1 MAKRKREQAA
11 DDVSSKSQRAAAA
24 QNARNSAA
32 PASDPAA
39 PVSLQ
44 IITGSYE
51 RVLHGLAATI
61 GSQPEQKADPKDA
74 SAVKFADTFLFNA
87 HASAIR
93 CLALSPPSDSSDPK
107 SQKVI
112 LASGSTDERIN
123 LYQLSTAPPP
133 TNSHPSIPTLTGT
146 PVTHNPKNREMGSL
160 IHHSSNV
167 SALHFPSR
175 SKLFSSADDNTI
187 AISRT
192 RDWTVLSSIKAPIPK
207 AQGRPSGDTAGPGEV
222 PTGIN
227 DFAVHPSQKLM
238 ISVSKGE
245 KCMRLWN
252 VMTGKK
258 ASVLN
263 FDRELLQTV
272 GEGKWSTGEG
282 RKVKWSPDG
291 EEWVVAFERGF
302 VVYGLDSRPKSQTL
316 PRPMTKI
323 HQVHYVPGLSEDLG
337 DILAISTE
345 DGRILFYST
354 KETVTPEAG
363 SQAVKTGKEVAVPSC
378 KLVAQLGGR
387 EAGLTGRIK
396 DFEILPVSEEA
407 DQFHIVTGSS
417 DGAVRIWRLSQGELS
432 LPADDAA
439 NGTSKK
445 KAGEQSDDKAA
456 TISNTLSAK
465 QVGELIGTHE
475 TGNRITCLKAF
486 VMNGTP
492 EDDNEAPEDEK
503 DAPSSSDDSD
513 SE

>member
-1 MAKRKREQAA
+1 MAKRKRDPQADGEA
-11 DDVSSKSQRAAAA
+11 PKPQKAFAA
-24 QNARNSAA
+24 QQHAA
-32 PASDPAA
+32 NRPAT

-51 RVLHGLAATI
+51 RVLHGLTATVDPQPDAKAP
-61 GSQPEQKADPKDA
+61 SQNS

-93 CLALSPPSDSSDPK
+93 CLALSPPSGPSDPK
-107 SQKVI
+107 AQKVI

-133 TNSHPSIPTLTGT
+133 AHSQPSIPTLTGT
-146 PVTHNPKNREMGSL
+146 PSMHNPKNREMGSL
-160 IHHSSNV
+160 MHHSSNIG
-167 SALHFPSR
+167 ALHFPSR
-175 SKLFSSADDNTI
+175 SKLFSGADDNTI
-187 AISRT
+187 AIART
-192 RDWTVLSSIKAPIPK
+192 RDWTVLSTIKAPIPK
-207 AQGRPSGDTAGPGEV
+207 AHGRPSGDTAAPGEV
-222 PTGIN
+222 PSGIN

-252 VMTGKK
+252 VMTGRK
-258 ASVLN
+258 ASVLT
-263 FDRELLQTV
+263 FDREMLQNV

-302 VVYGLDSRPKSQTL
+302 VVFGLDSRPMSQTL

-323 HQVHYVPGLSEDLG
+323 HQVHYVPGLSQELG
-337 DILAISTE
+337 NIIAISTE

-354 KETVTPEAG
+354 KETRTPAAT
-363 SQAVKTGKEVAVPSC
+363 SQAVKTGKEAAVPSC
-378 KLVAQLGGR
+378 KLIAQLGGR
-387 EAGLTGRIK
+387 AADLTGRIK
-396 DFEILPVSEEA
+396 DFEILPVSEAA
-407 DQFHIVTGSS
+407 DEYYIATGSS
-417 DGAVRIWRLSQGELS
+417 DGAVRVWHLSQGDLC

-439 NGTSKK
+439 DGDSSKQPDAGSE
-445 KAGEQSDDKAA
+445 KAVNVSD
-456 TISNTLSAK
+456 TLSAK
-465 QVGELIGTHE
+465 QVGELIGAHE

-486 VMNGTP
+486 IMNGTP
-492 EDDNEAPEDEK
+492 EEDD
-503 DAPSSSDDSD
+503 DAPMEETEASSSDDSD

>member
-1 MAKRKREQAA
+1 MAKRKRDSQLEDGAPKPQKPATA
-11 DDVSSKSQRAAAA
+11 QTAHTTVSSPS
-24 QNARNSAA
+24 NSA
-32 PASDPAA
+32 STI
-39 PVSLQ
+39 SLQ

-51 RVLHGLAATI
+51 RVLHGLTATL
-61 GSQPEQKADPKDA
+61 GVQPDAKVSQKD
-74 SAVKFADTFLFNA
+74 SDSVKFADTFLFNA
-87 HASAIR
+87 HASAVR

-133 TNSHPSIPTLTGT
+133 ANSQPSIPTLTGT
-146 PVTHNPKNREMGSL
+146 PITHNPKNREMGSL
-160 IHHSSNV
+160 IHHSSNI

-175 SKLFSSADDNTI
+175 AKLFSGADDNTI
-187 AISRT
+187 AITRT
-192 RDWTVLSSIKAPIPK
+192 RDWTVLSNIKAPIPK
-207 AQGRPSGDTAGPGEV
+207 AQGRPSGDTAAPGEV
-222 PTGIN
+222 PSGIN

-263 FDRELLQTV
+263 FDREMLQNV

-282 RKVKWSPDG
+282 RKVKWSTDG

-323 HQVHYVPGLSEDLG
+323 HQVHFVPGLNEDLG
-337 DILAISTE
+337 GVLAVSTE

-354 KETVTPEAG
+354 KETVTPEAA
-363 SQAVKTGKEVAVPSC
+363 SKEVKTGTEAAVPSC
-378 KLVAQLGGR
+378 KLIAQLGSKV
-387 EAGLTGRIK
+387 AGLTGRIK

-407 DQFHIVTGSS
+407 DQFYIITGSS
-417 DGAVRIWRLSQGELS
+417 DGAVRIWRLSQGELT
-432 LPADDAA
+432 LPAGDAVD
-439 NGTSKK
+439 GTSKPK
-445 KAGEQSDDKAA
+445 DSDKAA
-456 TISNTLSAK
+456 PVSNTLSAK
-465 QVGELIGTHE
+465 QVGELIGAHE

-486 VMNGTP
+486 IMNGTP
-492 EDDNEAPEDEK
+492 DEDDDAPMGQNEA
-503 DAPSSSDDSD
+503 SSSDDSD

>member
-1 MAKRKREQAA
+1 MAKRKRDIAA
-11 DDVSSKSQRAAAA
+11 DGASSKSQRAAAT
-24 QNARNSAA
+24 QNAHTSASPA
-32 PASDPAA
+32 TPASPA
-39 PVSLQ
+39 SLQ

-51 RVLHGLAATI
+51 RVLHGLTATI
-61 GSQPEQKADPKDA
+61 NSQPGQKT
-74 SAVKFADTFLFNA
+74 SAEDSNSVKFADTFLFNA

-93 CLALSPPSDSSDPK
+93 CLAISPPSDSSDPQA
-107 SQKVI
+107 QKVL
-112 LASGSTDERIN
+112 LASGATDERIN
-123 LYQLSTAPPP
+123 LYQLSTVPPP
-133 TNSHPSIPTLTGT
+133 ANSQPSIPTLSGT
-146 PVTHNPKNREMGSL
+146 PISHNPKNREMGSL
-160 IHHSSNV
+160 MHHSSNI

-175 SKLFSSADDNTI
+175 SKLFSGADDNTI

-192 RDWTVLSSIKAPIPK
+192 RDWTMLSSIKAPIPK
-207 AQGRPSGDTAGPGEV
+207 AHGRPSGDTAGPGEV

-263 FDRELLQTV
+263 FDRDMLQNV

-282 RKVKWSPDG
+282 RKLKWSPDG
-291 EEWVVAFERGF
+291 EQWVVAFEHGF
-302 VVYGLDSRPKSQTL
+302 VVYGLDSRPVSQTL

-323 HQVHYVPGLSEDLG
+323 HQIHYVPGLSEDIG

-354 KETVTPEAG
+354 KETLTPEAG

-378 KLVAQLGGR
+378 KLIAQLGGKA
-387 EAGLTGRIK
+387 AGLDGRIK

-407 DQFHIVTGSS
+407 DQFYIVTGSS

-439 NGTSKK
+439 NGASKK
-445 KAGEQSDDKAA
+445 KTEVKDDDKAA
-456 TISNTLSAK
+456 TVSTTLYAK
-465 QVGELIGTHE
+465 QVGELIGTHQS
-475 TGNRITCLKAF
+475 GNRITCLKAF
-486 VMNGTP
+486 VMNGSP
-492 EDDNEAPEDEK
+492 EEDDETMAEAYE
-503 DAPSSSDDSD
+503 ASSSSDSD

>member
-1 MAKRKREQAA
+1 MAKRKRDNHAEDAGAKVQKAA
-11 DDVSSKSQRAAAA
+11 TT
-24 QNARNSAA
+24 QNVHKTAPTLSNPALAA
-32 PASDPAA
+32 P
-39 PVSLQ
+39 LQ

-51 RVLHGLAATI
+51 RVLHGLTATL
-61 GSQPEQKADPKDA
+61 GAKLDSNASQRD
-74 SAVKFADTFLFNA
+74 SNAVKFTDTFLFNA

-93 CLALSPPSDSSDPK
+93 CIAISPPSDSSDPK

-133 TNSHPSIPTLTGT
+133 ANSQPSIPTLTGT
-146 PVTHNPKNREMGSL
+146 PITHNPKNREMGSL
-160 IHHSSNV
+160 MHHSSNIG
-167 SALHFPSR
+167 ALHFPSR
-175 SKLFSSADDNTI
+175 SKLFSGADDNTI
-187 AISRT
+187 AITRT

-207 AQGRPSGDTAGPGEV
+207 AQGRPSGDTAGPGEI
-222 PTGIN
+222 PSGIN

-263 FDRELLQTV
+263 FDREILQNV
-272 GEGKWSTGEG
+272 GEGKWSSGEG

-291 EEWVVAFERGF
+291 EEWVVVFERGF

-323 HQVHYVPGLSEDLG
+323 HQVHYVPGLSEDIG
-337 DILAISTE
+337 EILAVSTE

-354 KETVTPEAG
+354 KETVTPEAA
-363 SQAVKTGKEVAVPSC
+363 SKAVKSGTEAAVPSC
-378 KLVAQLGGR
+378 KLIAQLGGKS
-387 EAGLTGRIK
+387 AGLNGRVK
-396 DFEILPVSEEA
+396 DFEILPIPEEA
-407 DQFHIVTGSS
+407 DQYYIITGSS
-417 DGAVRIWRLSQGELS
+417 DGAVRIWRLSQSELT
-432 LPADDAA
+432 LPAEDAA
-439 NGTSKK
+439 NKG
-445 KAGEQSDDKAA
+445 QDDKDSEKVA
-456 TISNTLSAK
+456 TVSNTLSAK

-486 VMNGTP
+486 IMNGTP
-492 EDDNEAPEDEK
+492 EDDGDTPMEQDEA
-503 DAPSSSDDSD
+503 SSSDNSD

>member
-1 MAKRKREQAA
+1 MAKRKRDAQP
-11 DDVSSKSQRAAAA
+11 DDEASKPQKPFAA
-24 QNARNSAA
+24 QL
-32 PASDPAA
+32 ASSGTSSPQDSTTPT
-39 PVSLQ
+39 SLQ

-51 RVLHGLAATI
+51 RVLHGLAATVDLQASTKAR
-61 GSQPEQKADPKDA
+61 SQD
-74 SAVKFADTFLFNA
+74 SNAVKFADTFLFNA

-93 CLALSPPSDSSDPK
+93 CLAVSPPSDSSDPK

-133 TNSHPSIPTLTGT
+133 AHSQPSIPTLTGT
-146 PVTHNPKNREMGSL
+146 PSMHNPKNREMGSL
-160 IHHSSNV
+160 VHHSSNIG
-167 SALHFPSR
+167 ALHFPSR
-175 SKLFSSADDNTI
+175 SKLFSGADDNTI
-187 AISRT
+187 AITRT
-192 RDWTVLSSIKAPIPK
+192 RDWTVLSAIKAPIPK
-207 AQGRPSGDTAGPGEV
+207 AQGRPSGDTAGPGEI
-222 PTGIN
+222 PSGIN

-263 FDRELLQTV
+263 FDREMLQNV
-272 GEGKWSTGEG
+272 GEGKWSSGEG

-302 VVYGLDSRPKSQTL
+302 VVFGLDSRPKSQTL

-323 HQVHYVPGLSEDLG
+323 HQIHYLPGLGEELG
-337 DILAISTE
+337 DIISISTE

-354 KETVTPEAG
+354 KETVTPAAT
-363 SQAVKTGKEVAVPSC
+363 SQAVKSGKEVAVPSC
-378 KLVAQLGGR
+378 KLIAQLGGGA
-387 EAGLTGRIK
+387 AGLTGRIK
-396 DFEILPVSEEA
+396 DFELLPVPGAA
-407 DQFHIVTGSS
+407 DQFYIITGSS

-432 LPADDAA
+432 LPADDTANSDFTTQPEKDSERAA
-439 NGTSKK
+439 NV
-445 KAGEQSDDKAA
+445 
-456 TISNTLSAK
+456 SNTLSAK

-486 VMNGTP
+486 IMNGSP
-492 EDDNEAPEDEK
+492 EEDDEVPMGEDG
-503 DAPSSSDDSD
+503 APSSDNSD